1 MHILKNEP
9 SRNRRQFNK
18 LHTLLKN
25 RGGYTP
31 KANPRRKSL
40 PKAKP
45 KRNSWRVRFARRII
59 VAADLTMRF
68 PVRLT
73 SFLRFPARSTRWL
86 FFLGLSFA
94 LAGTL
99 LSQSRK
105 TEISE
110 TTEDRIASASWWPT
124 KNVAVAAQLVE
135 NAECAKCHTDKATTQ
150 ATTPMAHAG
159 ARAAEAEILRDH
171 EKLTGELSPYHYEI
185 ARDSVGSTYSVSD
198 GAKTISAQLEWA
210 FGIAHTGQTYIYSR
224 DGAFY
229 ESRVSFYRTLQSL
242 ALTTGHLSS
251 SPSSVDAA
259 LGRRMDS
266 SETQHCFGCHT
277 SGSMIAGRFDPSHA
291 TPGVTCEQC
300 HSPGAKHVAAM
311 KAGKIDEGRRAILNP
326 RKLSA
331 VASVDF
337 CGACHRTWADVLQ
350 NQVTGVAN
358 VRFQP
363 YRLESS
369 RCWSGGD
376 ARLACYTC
384 HDPHQPLVTETA
396 SYDSRCL
403 ACHVTKQGGEEK
415 KRVAGQGQRVTDH
428 PGSACPV
435 ATNNCASC
443 HMPEVKVPSMHAPF
457 TDHRIRIV
465 RDAAT
470 YPN

>member
-1 MHILKNEP
+1 M
-9 SRNRRQFNK
+9 
-18 LHTLLKN
+18 
-25 RGGYTP
+25 
-31 KANPRRKSL
+31 
-40 PKAKP
+40 
-45 KRNSWRVRFARRII
+45 
-59 VAADLTMRF
+59 
-68 PVRLT
+68 
-73 SFLRFPARSTRWL
+73 RFPARFPACLPRFALRSPRWL
-86 FFLGLSFA
+86 FFLCLSFA

-105 TEISE
+105 TEISQ
-110 TTEDRIASASWWPT
+110 TTEDRMAASPWWPT
-124 KNVAVAAQLVE
+124 KNVSDATQLVG

-159 ARAAEAEILRDH
+159 ARAANAEILRDH
-171 EKLTGELSPYHYEI
+171 EQLSGDLQPYHYEI
-185 ARDSVGSTYSVSD
+185 ARDTDGSTYSVSE
-198 GAKTISAQLEWA
+198 GAQKISAQLEWA
-210 FGIAHTGQTYIYSR
+210 FGIAHTGQTYIYSH
-224 DGAFY
+224 DGAYY

-242 ALTTGHLSS
+242 ALTTGHSS
-251 SPSSVDAA
+251 TQPSSIDAA

-277 SGSMIAGRFDPSHA
+277 SGSMIAGHFDPSHA

-300 HSPGAKHVAAM
+300 HGAGAKHVGAM
-311 KAGKIDEGRRAILNP
+311 KSGKIDEGRRTILNP

-337 CGACHRTWADVLQ
+337 CGACHRSWADVLQ
-350 NQVTGVAN
+350 TQVTGVAN

-369 RCWSGGD
+369 KCWGGGD

-396 SYDSRCL
+396 SYDSKCL
-403 ACHVTKQGGEEK
+403 SCHITKQSAK
-415 KRVAGQGQRVTDH
+415 VADH
-428 PGSACPV
+428 PGAACPV

-443 HMPEVKVPSMHAPF
+443 HMPKVEVPSMHAPF
-457 TDHRIRIV
+457 TDHRIRIA
-465 RDAAT
+465 RDTAA

>member
-1 MHILKNEP
+1 
-9 SRNRRQFNK
+9 
-18 LHTLLKN
+18 
-25 RGGYTP
+25 
-31 KANPRRKSL
+31 
-40 PKAKP
+40 
-45 KRNSWRVRFARRII
+45 
-59 VAADLTMRF
+59 MRF

-73 SFLRFPARSTRWL
+73 PLTRSPVPLNLFPRLPACVVQSLRLPGRSIRWL
-86 FFLGLSFA
+86 FFLGVSFA

-110 TTEDRIASASWWPT
+110 TTEDRIASAPWWPT
-124 KNVAVAAQLVE
+124 KNIADGAQLVG

-159 ARAAEAEILRDH
+159 AHAADAEILRDH
-171 EKLTGELSPYHYEI
+171 ERLSGELPPYHYEI
-185 ARDSVGSTYSVSD
+185 TRDAAGSTYSVSD
-198 GAKTISAQLEWA
+198 GAKTISTQLEWA
-210 FGIAHTGQTYIYSR
+210 FGVAHTGQTYIYSH
-224 DGAFY
+224 DGAYY
-229 ESRVSFYRTLQSL
+229 ESRVSFYSTLQSL
-242 ALTTGHLSS
+242 VLTTGHLNS

-259 LGRRMDS
+259 LGRRMDN

-277 SGSMIAGRFDPSHA
+277 SGSMIAGHFDPSRA

-300 HSPGAKHVAAM
+300 HGPGTKHVAAM
-311 KAGKIDEGRRAILNP
+311 KSGKIEEGRRAILNP
-326 RKLSA
+326 RKLST

-350 NQVTGVAN
+350 TQVTGVAN

-369 RCWSGGD
+369 KCWASSVHTSGSGD

-403 ACHVTKQGGEEK
+403 SCHVTKKSAEK
-415 KRVAGQGQRVTDH
+415 TERIATQNEKVANH
-428 PGSACPV
+428 PGAACPV
-435 ATNNCASC
+435 ATSNCASC
-443 HMPEVKVPSMHAPF
+443 HMPKVEVPSMHAPF
-457 TDHRIRIV
+457 TDHRIRVV
-465 RDAAT
+465 RDAAVA